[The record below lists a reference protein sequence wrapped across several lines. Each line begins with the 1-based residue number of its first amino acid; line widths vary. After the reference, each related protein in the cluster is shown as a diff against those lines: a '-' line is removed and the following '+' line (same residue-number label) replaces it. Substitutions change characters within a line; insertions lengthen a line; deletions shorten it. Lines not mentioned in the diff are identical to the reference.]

1 MNFSDRWIEVA
12 VEKLADW
19 PIDIP
24 TPKPRQIFLNADCG
38 IFALVSEAD
47 YQWAIQWRW
56 SWRWDRTKQKRYA
69 TRTGYRD
76 GRDVTLYLHKEILN
90 RSDKKQPT
98 EAHTIG
104 DHQNGESLD
113 CQIENLEWATRSMNR
128 KNRAR

>member
-24 TPKPRQIFLNADCG
+24 SPKPRQIFLNADCS

-56 SWRWDRTKQKRYA
+56 GWRWDRTKQKRYA
-69 TRTGYRD
+69 TRTSWRD
-76 GRDVTLYLHKEILN
+76 GRRVTVYLHKALLS
-90 RSDKKQPT
+90 RWSDPPS
-98 EAHTIG
+98 EAHHIG

-113 CQIENLEWATRSMNR
+113 NQRENLAWATASQNRRNR
-128 KNRAR
+128 KR